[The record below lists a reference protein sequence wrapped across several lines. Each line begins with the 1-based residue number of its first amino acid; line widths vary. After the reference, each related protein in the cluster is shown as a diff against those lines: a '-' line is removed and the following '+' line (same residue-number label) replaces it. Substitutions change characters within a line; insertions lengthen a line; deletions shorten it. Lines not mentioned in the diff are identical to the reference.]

1 MLHAFYEYRNEIAN
15 DHSFNEGTT
24 TNNQERKIERGR
36 NKTLRKKY
44 TSKFCLFVKIFFFFA
59 NSAWRRKQMWSERW
73 KRIVFGVHIKLT
85 RFQVDFCYCYYHHNF
100 VCSYF
105 TSSSH
110 QKRKRLLL
118 LLLVSFVCILRLSFS
133 NGKCSI
139 FLLFIFQLFKCH
151 DVIELVIF
159 FFFEKMCCWY
169 LDAKNLIEVMIHM
182 CLLFRFFSFFLK
194 N

>member
-15 DHSFNEGTT
+15 DHSFNEGKQIRCTT

-44 TSKFCLFVKIFFFFA
+44 TSKFCLFVKENFFFA
-59 NSAWRRKQMWSERW
+59 NSARRRKQMWSERW

-85 RFQVDFCYCYYHHNF
+85 RFQVDFCYCYFHHNF

-110 QKRKRLLL
+110 RKRKRLLL
-118 LLLVSFVCILRLSFS
+118 VSLVCILRLSFS

-139 FLLFIFQLFKCH
+139 FLQFIFQLFKCH

-159 FFFEKMCCWY
+159 FF
-169 LDAKNLIEVMIHM
+169 LQKNVLLIS
-182 CLLFRFFSFFLK
+182 RR
-194 N
+194 